1 MNTALSPLQVL
12 LSQSELADD
21 STVTL
26 NVCLLEVVEEV
37 SSVTD
42 HLLKS
47 AAAVEVFLVSL
58 EVRGEVVD
66 AGGEESDLYLGGT
79 RIAFVGCV
87 LLNESELCV
96 FLHGSFHLS
105 KKYLCVSLSSRRVKC
120 RYSSLVSNN
129 RAHVIHTV
137 L

>member
-1 MNTALSPLQVL
+1 MFWHGSLSLLQVL
-12 LSQSELADD
+12 FSQSELADD
-21 STVTL
+21 CTVTL
-26 NVCLLEVVEEV
+26 NVNLLEVVEEV
-37 SSVTD
+37 SSVTN

-47 AAAVEVFLVSL
+47 AAAVEVLLVSL

-105 KKYLCVSLSSRRVKC
+105 KKIFMRF
-120 RYSSLVSNN
+120 
-129 RAHVIHTV
+129 TQ
-137 L
+137 

>member
-1 MNTALSPLQVL
+1 MLMNTALSPLQVL

-47 AAAVEVFLVSL
+47 AAAVEVLFVVLQ
-58 EVRGEVVD
+58 VRGEVVD
-66 AGGEESDLYLGGT
+66 AGGEECDLYLGGS

-87 LLNESELCV
+87 LLNESEL
-96 FLHGSFHLS
+96 FILLHGFFHLS
-105 KKYLCVSLSSRRVKC
+105 FYLAFHSA
-120 RYSSLVSNN
+120 YGG
-129 RAHVIHTV
+129 
-137 L
+137 